1 MRRKVKYTMNYDY
14 SKLIDNAYQA
24 KLRCEATNSK
34 WGINFWNT
42 VIKQLLRRANHQFY
56 NIKQTITL

>member
-1 MRRKVKYTMNYDY
+1 MNYDY

-24 KLRCEATNSK
+24 RLRCEATNSK

-56 NIKQTITL
+56 NIKQTITV